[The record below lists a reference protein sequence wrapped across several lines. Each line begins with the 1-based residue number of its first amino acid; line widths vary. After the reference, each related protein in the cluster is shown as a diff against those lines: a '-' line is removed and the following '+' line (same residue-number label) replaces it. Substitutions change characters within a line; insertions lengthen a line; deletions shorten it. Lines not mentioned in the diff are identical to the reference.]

1 MKVGDRVIVMSS
13 TGSRAGML
21 RFIGETDFAKG
32 VWCGVECDDPVGKN
46 DGAVQ
51 GVRSVD
57 LIYFRRRPLFLF
69 REVVYRR
76 LRMHVISVMNYISQP
91 ALMN

>member
-1 MKVGDRVIVMSS
+1 MGDRVIVMSS

-21 RFIGETDFAKG
+21 RYIGETDFAKG

-51 GVRSVD
+51 GVRSVVTSKY
-57 LIYFRRRPLFLF
+57 LNNKPIKYYNR
-69 REVVYRR
+69 VY
-76 LRMHVISVMNYISQP
+76 SSQI
-91 ALMN
+91 AQYMFKTITTLNNIIL

>member
-1 MKVGDRVIVMSS
+1 MGDRVIVMSS

-57 LIYFRRRPLFLF
+57 LIYFRQRPLFLF

-76 LRMHVISVMNYISQP
+76 LRIQEIEN
-91 ALMN
+91 ACDKCNGWLGK